1 MRWKAWIRHSGIIVV
16 LGLLSWLG
24 LGVVQQGR
32 VGPPSAPGGNSGG
45 SQPGYYPVTHVT
57 DGDTIDVKIAGK
69 TEIVRLLG
77 MDTPETHDP
86 RKAVQCYGEIA
97 AAETRKLVG
106 GKQVRLAGD
115 SEDSDRDKY
124 HRLLRYVYLP
134 DGTFVNQYLTEQGY
148 AFAYTIFP
156 ISKLDQFRAW
166 EAEARAAGR
175 GLWSNCQV
183 HLDGHIEQTNNV
195 GPIPTTTT
203 AN

>member
-1 MRWKAWIRHSGIIVV
+1 MRRQRWIGISGCLLALTVLAV
-16 LGLLSWLG
+16 LGA
-24 LGVVQQGR
+24 GVTKQGR
-32 VGPPSAPGGNSGG
+32 VAVPSGPSGLGG

-97 AAETRKLVG
+97 AAETHSLVA
-106 GKQVRLAGD
+106 GKQVRLEGD
-115 SEDSDRDKY
+115 PEDSDRDKY

-134 DGTFVNQYLTEQGY
+134 DGTFVNQYLTEHGY
-148 AFAYTIFP
+148 AFAYTIYP

-166 EAEARAAGR
+166 EAEARASGQ
-175 GLWSNCQV
+175 GIWGNCQV
-183 HLDGHIEQTNNV
+183 HLDGHIEQTQNV
-195 GPIPTTTT
+195 GPVPPATVT
-203 AN
+203 N